1 MNKHQDFSTHYQ
13 HPGEAFL
20 QQYGAMQS
28 EADVSRYI
36 DFLRQSAGVGDRTPT
51 DLALIYEQ
59 FNIPTP
65 VRVPLDEQQGIL
77 FDSYRGIILIKE
89 DDPIVRQ
96 RFTEGHELVELL
108 FDAQEE
114 LAKSLNLPPFDPDR
128 KEKLCDAGA
137 AELLMPSS
145 SFVPQLKRL
154 GMSLETGRS
163 LSRYYQTSLLA
174 TLIRMIELATGQH
187 ALVVWHVAL
196 KPTERRAMKA
206 SPPMTSPPPD
216 EKLRIWWRV
225 MSQKWKG
232 GFIPKDK
239 SIGAESAIAQAL
251 SNNSLQTAIEPI
263 DLGWGNSLC
272 RIEAMPVQIGEKTC
286 VVSLLHRVIQ

>member
-1 MNKHQDFSTHYQ
+1 MNKNQDFSAHYQ

-28 EADVSRYI
+28 EADVFRYV
-36 DFLRQSAGVGDRTPT
+36 DFLRQSAGVGDRIPT
-51 DLALIYEQ
+51 NLSLIYEQ

-89 DDPIVRQ
+89 DDPIARQ

-114 LAKSLNLPPFDPDR
+114 LAKSLNLPPFDPNR

-137 AELLMPSS
+137 AELLMPSA
-145 SFVPQLKRL
+145 SFVPKLQQM
-154 GMSLETGRS
+154 GMSLKTGRS
-163 LSRYYQTSLLA
+163 LAKYYQTSLLA
-174 TLIRMIELATGQH
+174 TLIRMVELATGQH

-196 KPTERRAMKA
+196 KPIERRANSM
-206 SPPMTSPPPD
+206 SLSPPPD
-216 EKLRIWWRV
+216 KKLRIWWRV

-239 SIGAESAIAQAL
+239 SIGEVSAIAQAL
-251 SNNSLQTAIEPI
+251 SQNNPQTAIEQI

-272 RIEAMPVQIGEKTC
+272 RVEAMPVQIGEKTC